1 MPPNTIFS
9 KVILVQV
16 FSMDGMIMEVVGS
29 HCFVTSDPHGSQNL
43 VDNLTNGDAMY
54 VRTFLR
60 EMQNN
65 NYP

>member
-1 MPPNTIFS
+1 
-9 KVILVQV
+9 
-16 FSMDGMIMEVVGS
+16 MDGMIMEVVGF

>member
-1 MPPNTIFS
+1 
-9 KVILVQV
+9 
-16 FSMDGMIMEVVGS
+16 MDGMIMEVVGS
-29 HCFVTSDPHGSQNL
+29 HCFVTSDPHGSQNP